1 MHFCVIGYDG
11 TDSEAAERRDAARP
25 LHRSSA
31 AKLEAEKHL
40 ICGGAIVN
48 SEGKSVG
55 SVLLMD
61 FPTREDFNNW
71 YDNEPFV
78 KMGVWKKISVEDFK
92 ITVAQPL
99 S

>member
-11 TDSEAAERRDAARP
+11 TDRKAAERRDAARP
-25 LHRSSA
+25 LHRKLA

-48 SEGKSVG
+48 FEGKSIG

-61 FPTREDFNNW
+61 FPSKEEFNNW
-71 YDNEPFV
+71 YSKEPFV
-78 KMGVWKKISVEDFK
+78 KMGVWTRISVEEFK